1 MVVRITAHGCS
12 ISSGDR
18 QQAEALA
25 ERWPRF
31 DSAVMDV
38 SFVFQ
43 TEGRLRY
50 AEAIVSRRRRQPVV
64 ARGEGPDF
72 RGALDDL
79 DQHVKRILRR
89 DRKRRKEF
97 RHSPP
102 GPHG

>member
-1 MVVRITAHGCS
+1 MAVRITAHGCS
-12 ISSGDR
+12 ISSGDK

-38 SFVFQ
+38 SFVFEI
-43 TEGRLRY
+43 EGRRRFV
-50 AEAIVSRRRRQPVV
+50 EAIVSRRRRQPVV

-97 RHSPP
+97 RHSSPD
-102 GPHG
+102 PHG